1 MTTMDAKKL
10 GTVAGDLLIWKLS
23 DPGNVINLWGVKT
36 LDNTVDNDAERIEI
50 AVQNR
55 AAITGASP
63 LSTINVQFLEN
74 IDAEK
79 ISILTG
85 ATVTVIAGTLVAGA
99 TQTVTASTYAF
110 NQFIKIA
117 NQNGDGS
124 AITVNSVTGATDGL
138 LVANTDYFVWQ
149 NAAGEY
155 GIFIIDSV
163 TVTTVA
169 QNLTINYDYT
179 PNASVEVRN
188 TRKYKNDVLLGA
200 KIVTDPDA
208 DGKVNTYTLESCIF
222 KGQYKINIVDLAI
235 AGDLEGTT
243 GTFELS
249 RGADVVHN
257 IETL

>member
-1 MTTMDAKKL
+1 MDAKKL

-23 DPGNVINLWGVKT
+23 DPGNVVNLWGVKT
-36 LDNTVDNDAERIEI
+36 LDNTVDTDAERIEI

-63 LSTINVQFLEN
+63 LGTINVQFLEN
-74 IDAEK
+74 VDAEK
-79 ISILTG
+79 ISMLTG
-85 ATVTVIAGTLVAGA
+85 ATVTVTAGSSVAVPGEA
-99 TQTVTASTYAF
+99 LGTGWTVWEPIKLAF
-110 NQFIKIA
+110 K
-117 NQNGDGS
+117 NGDN
-124 AITVNSVTGATDGL
+124 TSVTSIVIDADATPLIDG
-138 LVANTDYFVWQ
+138 TDYDTYVADGTNGELGYTYIVPLTAQ
-149 NAAGEY
+149 AGVLDADY
-155 GIFIIDSV
+155 S
-163 TVTTVA
+163 
-169 QNLTINYDYT
+169 YT

-200 KIVTDPDA
+200 KIVTDPDE